1 MSRHILTINIANE
14 LDVVLAYKRAMQL
27 SERLGMAQANQTKF
41 ATAVSEIGRNVIEYV
56 GSGSIRYSLSDEGG
70 ANCLE
75 ARITDRGRGISNL
88 SHILAKEAPSA
99 TGRGSGIPNSRK
111 LVDSFH
117 VESAPE
123 RGTVVT
129 LRKRL
134 PPLAPH
140 ATKQLIEK
148 WVKEF
153 EQELNISPYVE
164 IKKQNIQLLELLDQL
179 HVRNM
184 EAEQQLEEIRRLN
197 TELQQSNS
205 EISTLLEERDHKNA
219 LLQISNE
226 NLDAF
231 AHTVTHD
238 LRAPL
243 QNIYGIATALEACID
258 ARQLEE
264 ALLVL
269 PLLRQQTQKMDRL
282 ITGILAYSLA
292 GRQSIQKSTV
302 DLETLLHQVIMSLN
316 IPPGF
321 KVEIQPDLPTLHTE
335 EIFLFQVFSNIL
347 GNSIKHHDRP
357 AEAVVHISG
366 EVQDAAVVFTI
377 ADNGPGIPAG
387 KQQEVLHLYESDSTV
402 SRPFTSGLGLSIV
415 NKIIEVKAGKLWIES
430 EGRGSRFRFTW
441 PASEMVSPYTGT

>member
-1 MSRHILTINIANE
+1 MLRHILTINITNE
-14 LDVVLAYKRAMQL
+14 LDVVLAYKRAIQL

-41 ATAVSEIGRNVIEYV
+41 ATAVSEIGRNVVEHV
-56 GSGSIRYSLSDEGG
+56 GSGSIRYSLADEG
-70 ANCLE
+70 AASCLE
-75 ARITDRGRGISNL
+75 ASIADRGRGIGNL
-88 SHILAKEAPSA
+88 SHILTKTEPPA
-99 TGRGSGIPNSRK
+99 TGRGSGIPNSKR
-111 LVDSFH
+111 LVDYFH
-117 VESAPE
+117 IESAPE
-123 RGTVVT
+123 RGTTVT

-134 PPLAPH
+134 PALSPDVR
-140 ATKQLIEK
+140 KQLLDT
-148 WVKEF
+148 WVRELD
-153 EQELNISPYVE
+153 QELNISPYAE
-164 IKKQNIQLLELLDQL
+164 IKRQNVQLLELLDQL
-179 HVRNM
+179 HARNV

-205 EISTLLEERDHKNA
+205 EISTLLEEREQKND
-219 LLQISNE
+219 LLQLSNE

-243 QNIYGIATALEACID
+243 QNIYGIATALEACIE
-258 ARQLEE
+258 AGQREE

-292 GRQSIQKSTV
+292 GRQSIQKNNV
-302 DLETLLHQVIMSLN
+302 ELESLLHQVIMSLN
-316 IPPGF
+316 IPSGF
-321 KVEIQPDLPTLHTE
+321 QVEIQEDLPTLHTE

-357 AEAVVHISG
+357 AEAVVRISG
-366 EVQDAAVVFTI
+366 EVQGAAIVFTI
-377 ADNGPGIPAG
+377 ADNGPGIPAD

-402 SRPFTSGLGLSIV
+402 SRPFSSGLGLSIV

-430 EGRGSRFRFTW
+430 EGRGTSFKFTW
-441 PASEMVSPYTGT
+441 PASEIVPASPT